1 MLHTAVRVGTEVA
14 GALAAGIV
22 ATELAPSLHGNEF
35 NECLD
40 TKSACFVSQSG
51 SLTAEFIDIV
61 GELHASSMKK
71 ILDMS
76 ISRYQERKAV
86 ASADID
92 EFLSNLTNDD
102 PDMNTFPD
110 FFAENEGNF
119 RDMKGQQIP
128 SVNEQYRIIPLAEV
142 AKLNNLFGN
151 TNNNATTSNAQ
162 SSSSS
167 WLRPLAGY
175 PSSTHPQQ
183 GGGKARRVADI
194 LTVMWERDRC
204 AIDLSDNFEL
214 QVFDWNYTINATL
227 HVPSQT
233 DTSSMQPDIN

>member
-1 MLHTAVRVGTEVA
+1 
-14 GALAAGIV
+14 
-22 ATELAPSLHGNEF
+22 
-35 NECLD
+35 
-40 TKSACFVSQSG
+40 
-51 SLTAEFIDIV
+51 
-61 GELHASSMKK
+61 
-71 ILDMS
+71 
-76 ISRYQERKAV
+76 
-86 ASADID
+86 
-92 EFLSNLTNDD
+92 
-102 PDMNTFPD
+102 MNTFPD

-162 SSSSS
+162 SSSS
-167 WLRPLAGY
+167 WLRPLAGS

-183 GGGKARRVADI
+183 GGKARRVADI

-214 QVFDWNYTINATL
+214 QVFD
-227 HVPSQT
+227 
-233 DTSSMQPDIN
+233 